1 MFLRCLPFKSC
12 RSVGGIYCL
21 LLTRIFAK
29 MLKNR
34 IRMRSKQIASIL
46 TAFSGFHVH
55 NRCKLFL
62 HFNHV
67 LVELLFFSNFF
78 IFPQSIE
85 YLLFVLSSSLMLA
98 FCTKLSIKA
107 IMLLTLLI
115 EIRFSPSPKILG

>member
-46 TAFSGFHVH
+46 TAFSGGIEGSRTPVRKKVLTTFYE
-55 NRCKLFL
+55 RSYLFIL
-62 HFNHV
+62 CAPTGNNTLRF
-67 LVELLFFSNFF
+67 EKALLFMTGYKAVC
-78 IFPQSIE
+78 P
-85 YLLFVLSSSLMLA
+85 
-98 FCTKLSIKA
+98 CTVTA
-107 IMLLTLLI
+107 
-115 EIRFSPSPKILG
+115 E